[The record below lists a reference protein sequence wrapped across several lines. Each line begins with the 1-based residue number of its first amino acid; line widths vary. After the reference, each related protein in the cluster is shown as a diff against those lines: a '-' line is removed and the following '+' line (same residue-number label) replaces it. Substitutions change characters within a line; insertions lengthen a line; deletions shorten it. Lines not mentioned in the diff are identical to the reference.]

1 MDSVMKITRWMEPRK
16 TIMNWFHQNKI
27 HAIKWDKSG
36 MTLLTSIWVV
46 EEYLFVIIKKDLWKH
61 IDQGTFEIED
71 IF

>member
-1 MDSVMKITRWMEPRK
+1 
-16 TIMNWFHQNKI
+16 
-27 HAIKWDKSG
+27 